1 MPPFIPPLNA
11 LLAFEAT
18 ARHLSFTKAA
28 NELHLTQAAISHQI
42 RSLEDRLGTTLFVR
56 ARGKIALTTAGAE
69 YLETVSRLLVEL
81 STATD
86 RVSQGGN
93 EHTLSIS
100 CLPTFATECLIP
112 LLPGFRAAYP
122 HLRIQ
127 LSTTSVFDAF
137 QINAYDVAIRYG
149 SGKWDGVKCDWLCDE
164 YFFPAMAPCLLEG
177 REDLG
182 ARAILAD
189 TTWLRTYFTSLYE
202 DDWPEWLVAAEL
214 EDVQPRMELGMHMQ
228 LTTLAGAVQGLGV
241 VIARTPLV
249 NRALRS
255 GAVVSPFG
263 PRLKSK
269 SAYYLATPESRYEH
283 QKVAC
288 FRHWLLEQAAVHF
301 RVQPEALTC
310 HGE

>member
-28 NELHLTQAAISHQI
+28 TELHLTQAAISHQI
-42 RSLEDRLGTTLFVR
+42 RSLEDRLGTALFVR
-56 ARGKIALTTAGAE
+56 AKGKISLTTPGSE
-69 YLETVSRLLVEL
+69 YLEAVSSLLVEL

-100 CLPTFATECLIP
+100 CLPTFATECLLP
-112 LLPGFRAAYP
+112 LLPEFRAAFP
-122 HLRIQ
+122 QLRLQ
-127 LSTTSVFDAF
+127 LSTTSAFDAF

-149 SGKWDGVKCDWLCDE
+149 AGKWDGVKCDWLCDE
-164 YFFPAMAPCLLEG
+164 YFFPAMSPRLLEG
-177 REDLG
+177 KPAGD
-182 ARAILAD
+182 ARAMLAE
-189 TTWLRTYFTSLYE
+189 TPWLRTYFTSLYE
-202 DDWPEWLVAAEL
+202 DDWPEWLAAAGLGEM
-214 EDVQPRMELGMHMQ
+214 QPQMELGMHMQ
-228 LTTLAGAVQGLGV
+228 LTSLAGAVEGLGV
-241 VIARTPLV
+241 VIARTPLA
-249 NRALRS
+249 NRALRTGS
-255 GAVVSPFG
+255 LVSPFG

-288 FRHWLLEQAAVHF
+288 FRSWLLARAAEHF
-301 RVQPEALTC
+301 RLEPEALIG
-310 HGE
+310 HG

>member
-42 RSLEDRLGTTLFVR
+42 RSLEDRLGTALFVR
-56 ARGKIALTTAGAE
+56 AKGRISLTTPGSE
-69 YLETVSRLLVEL
+69 YLEAVSGLLVEL

-100 CLPTFATECLIP
+100 CLPTFATECLLP
-112 LLPGFRAAYP
+112 LLPEFRAAFP
-122 HLRIQ
+122 QLRLQ
-127 LSTTSVFDAF
+127 LSTTSAFDAF

-164 YFFPAMAPCLLEG
+164 YFFPAMSPRLLEG
-177 REDLG
+177 KPDG
-182 ARAILAD
+182 DVSAILAG

-202 DDWPEWLVAAEL
+202 DDWPEWLAAAGLGEM
-214 EDVQPRMELGMHMQ
+214 QPQMELGMHMQ
-228 LTTLAGAVQGLGV
+228 LTSLAGAVEGLGV
-241 VIARTPLV
+241 VIARTPLA

-255 GAVVSPFG
+255 GALVSPFG
-263 PRLKSK
+263 PRLRSK

-288 FRHWLLEQAAVHF
+288 FRAWLLERAAEHF
-301 RVQPEALTC
+301 RLEPEALIG
-310 HGE
+310 HG

>member
-42 RSLEDRLGTTLFVR
+42 RSLEDRLGTALFVR
-56 ARGKIALTTAGAE
+56 AKGRISLTTPGSE
-69 YLETVSRLLVEL
+69 YLEAVSGLLVEL

-100 CLPTFATECLIP
+100 CLPTFATECLLP
-112 LLPGFRAAYP
+112 LLPEFRAAFP
-122 HLRIQ
+122 QLRLQ
-127 LSTTSVFDAF
+127 LSTTSAFDAF

-164 YFFPAMAPCLLEG
+164 YFFPAMSPRLLEG
-177 REDLG
+177 KPDG
-182 ARAILAD
+182 DVSAILAG

-202 DDWPEWLVAAEL
+202 DDWPEWLAAAGLGEM
-214 EDVQPRMELGMHMQ
+214 QPQMELGMHMQ
-228 LTTLAGAVQGLGV
+228 LTSLAGAVEGLGV
-241 VIARTPLV
+241 VIARTPLA

-255 GAVVSPFG
+255 GALVSPFG
-263 PRLKSK
+263 PRLRSK

-288 FRHWLLEQAAVHF
+288 FRSWLLERAAEHF
-301 RVQPEALTC
+301 RLEPEALIG
-310 HGE
+310 HG

>member
-42 RSLEDRLGTTLFVR
+42 RSLEDRLGTALFVR
-56 ARGKIALTTAGAE
+56 AKGRISLTTPGSE
-69 YLETVSRLLVEL
+69 YLEAVSGLLVEL

-100 CLPTFATECLIP
+100 CLPTFATECLLP
-112 LLPGFRAAYP
+112 LLPEFRAAFP
-122 HLRIQ
+122 QLRLQ
-127 LSTTSVFDAF
+127 LSTSSVFDAF

-164 YFFPAMAPCLLEG
+164 YFFPAMSPRLLEG
-177 REDLG
+177 RPVGD
-182 ARAILAD
+182 APAILAG

-202 DDWPEWLVAAEL
+202 DDWPEWLAAAGLGEM
-214 EDVQPRMELGMHMQ
+214 QPQMELGMHMQ
-228 LTTLAGAVQGLGV
+228 LTSLAGAVEGLGV
-241 VIARTPLV
+241 VIARTPLA
-249 NRALRS
+249 NRALRK
-255 GAVVSPFG
+255 GTLVSPFG

-288 FRHWLLEQAAVHF
+288 FRTWLLERAAEHF
-301 RVQPEALTC
+301 RLEPEALIG
-310 HGE
+310 HG

>member
-1 MPPFIPPLNA
+1 MPSFIPPLNA

-56 ARGKIALTTAGAE
+56 AKGRISLTTPGSE
-69 YLETVSRLLVEL
+69 YLEAISSLLVGL

-100 CLPTFATECLIP
+100 CLPTFATECLLP
-112 LLPGFRAAYP
+112 LLPEFRAAFP
-122 HLRIQ
+122 QLRLQ

-149 SGKWDGVKCDWLCDE
+149 SGKWDGVRCDWLCDE
-164 YFFPAMAPCLLEG
+164 YFFPAVSPRLLAG
-177 REDLG
+177 KSWGDARE
-182 ARAILAD
+182 ILAG
-189 TTWLRTYFTSLYE
+189 TPWLRTYFTSLYE
-202 DDWPEWLVAAEL
+202 DDWPEWLAAAGL
-214 EDVQPRMELGMHMQ
+214 SKIQPPMELGMHMQ
-228 LTTLAGAVQGLGV
+228 LTSLAGAVEGLGV
-241 VIARTPLV
+241 VIARTPLA
-249 NRALRS
+249 NRALRT
-255 GAVVSPFG
+255 GTLVSPFG

-288 FRHWLLEQAAVHF
+288 FRSWLLARAAEHF
-301 RVQPEALTC
+301 RMEPEALTG
-310 HGE
+310 HG

>member
-1 MPPFIPPLNA
+1 

-42 RSLEDRLGTTLFVR
+42 RSLEDRLGTALFVR
-56 ARGKIALTTAGAE
+56 AKGKISLTTPGAE
-69 YLETVSRLLVEL
+69 YLEAVSSLLVEL

-112 LLPGFRAAYP
+112 LLPEFREAYP
-122 HLRIQ
+122 HLRLQ
-127 LSTTSVFDAF
+127 LSTTSAFDAF

-164 YFFPAMAPCLLEG
+164 HFFPAMSPRLLQGKEG
-177 REDLG
+177 KEP
-182 ARAILAD
+182 AAILAE

-202 DDWPEWLVAAEL
+202 DDWPEWLAAAGL
-214 EDVQPRMELGMHMQ
+214 GDTQPRMELGMHMQ
-228 LTTLAGAVQGLGV
+228 LTSLAGAVEGLGV
-241 VIARTPLV
+241 VIARTLV

-255 GAVVSPFG
+255 GTLVSPFG

-288 FRHWLLEQAAVHF
+288 FRSWLLERAAGHF
-301 RVQPEALTC
+301 RMEPEALFG
-310 HGE
+310 HG

>member
-42 RSLEDRLGTTLFVR
+42 RSLEDRLGTALFVR
-56 ARGKIALTTAGAE
+56 AKGRISLTTPGSE
-69 YLETVSRLLVEL
+69 YLEAVSGLLVEL

-100 CLPTFATECLIP
+100 CLPTFATECLLP
-112 LLPGFRAAYP
+112 LLPEFRAAFP
-122 HLRIQ
+122 QLRLQ
-127 LSTTSVFDAF
+127 RSTTSAFDAF

-164 YFFPAMAPCLLEG
+164 YFFPAMSPRLLEG
-177 REDLG
+177 KPDG
-182 ARAILAD
+182 DVSAILAG

-202 DDWPEWLVAAEL
+202 DDWPEWLAAAGLGEM
-214 EDVQPRMELGMHMQ
+214 QPQMELGMHMQ
-228 LTTLAGAVQGLGV
+228 LTSLAGAVEGLGV
-241 VIARTPLV
+241 VIARTPLA

-255 GAVVSPFG
+255 GALVSPCG
-263 PRLKSK
+263 RRLRSK

-288 FRHWLLEQAAVHF
+288 FRSWLLERAAEHF
-301 RVQPEALTC
+301 RLEPEALIG
-310 HGE
+310 HG

>member
-1 MPPFIPPLNA
+1 MPSFIPPLNA

-42 RSLEDRLGTTLFVR
+42 RSLEDRLGTALFVR
-56 ARGKIALTTAGAE
+56 AKGRISLTTPGSE
-69 YLETVSRLLVEL
+69 YLEAVSGLLVEL

-100 CLPTFATECLIP
+100 CLPTFATECLLP
-112 LLPGFRAAYP
+112 LLPEFRAAFP
-122 HLRIQ
+122 QLRLQ
-127 LSTTSVFDAF
+127 LSTTSAFDAF

-164 YFFPAMAPCLLEG
+164 YFFPAMSPRLLEG
-177 REDLG
+177 KPDG
-182 ARAILAD
+182 DVSAILAG

-202 DDWPEWLVAAEL
+202 DDWPEWLAAAGLGEM
-214 EDVQPRMELGMHMQ
+214 QPQMELGMHMQ
-228 LTTLAGAVQGLGV
+228 LTSLAGAVEGLGV
-241 VIARTPLV
+241 VIARTPLA

-255 GAVVSPFG
+255 GALVSPFG
-263 PRLKSK
+263 PRLRSK

-288 FRHWLLEQAAVHF
+288 FRSWLLERAAEHF
-301 RVQPEALTC
+301 RLEPEALIG
-310 HGE
+310 HG

>member
-42 RSLEDRLGTTLFVR
+42 RSLEDRLGTALFVR
-56 ARGKIALTTAGAE
+56 AKGRISLTTPGSE
-69 YLETVSRLLVEL
+69 YLEAVSGLLVEL

-100 CLPTFATECLIP
+100 CLPTFATECLLP
-112 LLPGFRAAYP
+112 LLPEFRAAFP
-122 HLRIQ
+122 QLRLQ
-127 LSTTSVFDAF
+127 LSTTSAFDAF

-164 YFFPAMAPCLLEG
+164 YFFPAMSPRLLEG
-177 REDLG
+177 KPDGDVSAL
-182 ARAILAD
+182 LAG

-202 DDWPEWLVAAEL
+202 DDWPEWLAAAGLGEM
-214 EDVQPRMELGMHMQ
+214 QPQMELGMHMQ
-228 LTTLAGAVQGLGV
+228 LTSLAGAVEGLGV
-241 VIARTPLV
+241 VIARTPLA

-255 GAVVSPFG
+255 GALVSPFG
-263 PRLKSK
+263 PRLRSK

-288 FRHWLLEQAAVHF
+288 FRSWLLERAAEHF
-301 RVQPEALTC
+301 RLEPEALIG
-310 HGE
+310 HG

>member
-42 RSLEDRLGTTLFVR
+42 RSLEDRLGTALFVR
-56 ARGKIALTTAGAE
+56 AKGRISLTTPGSE
-69 YLETVSRLLVEL
+69 YLEAVSGLLVEL

-100 CLPTFATECLIP
+100 CLPTFAPECLLP
-112 LLPGFRAAYP
+112 LLPEFRAAFP
-122 HLRIQ
+122 QLRLQ
-127 LSTTSVFDAF
+127 LSTTSAFDAF

-164 YFFPAMAPCLLEG
+164 YFFPAMSPRLLEG
-177 REDLG
+177 KPDG
-182 ARAILAD
+182 DVSAILAG

-202 DDWPEWLVAAEL
+202 DDWPEWLAAAGLGEM
-214 EDVQPRMELGMHMQ
+214 QPQMELGMHMQ
-228 LTTLAGAVQGLGV
+228 LTSLAGAVEGLGV
-241 VIARTPLV
+241 VIARTPLA

-255 GAVVSPFG
+255 GALVSPCG
-263 PRLKSK
+263 RRLRSK

-288 FRHWLLEQAAVHF
+288 FRSWLLERAAEHF
-301 RVQPEALTC
+301 RLEPEALIG
-310 HGE
+310 HG